1 MAFSVQE
8 GFGEEVVASQ
18 VILVGVGTQEVLDGK
33 LPAQGLDLGRIAGG
47 IDDGPGVSLDK

>member
-1 MAFSVQE
+1 VQE